1 MSREHTDFTV
11 LKKGLKYL
19 AFAVPL
25 LFLAPYLFTLSF
37 LNQESL
43 IFYLF
48 LILGIVSGTAAIYL
62 SFKGINTIIKSIF

>member
-25 LFLAPYLFTLSF
+25 LFLAPYLLTLSF

-48 LILGIVSGTAAIYL
+48 LVLGIAIGTAAIYL
-62 SFKGINTIIKSIF
+62 SFKGINTIMKSIF